1 MINSYLDLLSQ
12 TISQHHLGFYIAGA
26 IGVVLMGISK
36 SGFGA
41 GIGFLAVPLV
51 ASQSNINV
59 ALALMLPILMAID
72 LVGIRTFL
80 RRADYKILKLI
91 IPAGLIGI
99 ILGILFFKQI
109 TPQILSLSVGI
120 FTLLFLVHRLWLAS
134 HKTEKAHNELS
145 LFGRLMA
152 MTSGFTSFIAH
163 NGGPPLSAYM
173 LTQRLDALTYT
184 ATLGVFFTA
193 INLSKW
199 IPYAYLDLFN
209 WNELVASILLMPL
222 VPLGVFLGFFAARHI
237 PQKIYYRIVYVAMFL
252 AGIKMIFDG
261 IQ

>member
-1 MINSYLDLLSQ
+1 MFNSIAEFLIY

-26 IGVVLMGISK
+26 FGVVLMGISK

-51 ASQSNINV
+51 ASQSNLNV

-80 RRADYKILKLI
+80 KRADYKLLKLI
-91 IPAGLIGI
+91 IPAGLMGIVLGI
-99 ILGILFFKQI
+99 IFFKQI

-120 FTLLFLVHRLWLAS
+120 FTLIFLIHRLWLAT
-134 HKTEKAHNELS
+134 HKTEKAPGQFP
-145 LFGRLMA
+145 LFGKLMA
-152 MTSGFTSFIAH
+152 ITSGFTSFIAH
-163 NGGPPLSAYM
+163 NGGPPLTAYM
-173 LTQRLDALTYT
+173 LTQKLDALTYT

-199 IPYAYLDLFN
+199 IPYGYLNLLN
-209 WNELVASILLMPL
+209 WNEMVASIILMPL
-222 VPLGVFLGFFAARHI
+222 VPLGVFLGFYAAKHI
-237 PQKIYYRIVYVAMFL
+237 PQKIYYRIVYVAMFC
-252 AGIKMIFDG
+252 AGIKMIYDG
-261 IQ
+261 LK

>member
-1 MINSYLDLLSQ
+1 MLNNIFDFFLNAVA
-12 TISQHHLGFYIAGA
+12 QHHLGFYIAGA
-26 IGVVLMGISK
+26 LGVILMGISK

-51 ASQSNINV
+51 ATQSNINV

-72 LVGIRTFL
+72 LVGIRVFL
-80 RRADYKILKLI
+80 KRADFTILKLVL
-91 IPAGLIGI
+91 PAGLMGIFLGI
-99 ILGILFFKQI
+99 IFFKQI
-109 TPQILSLSVGI
+109 TPQLLSLSIGI
-120 FTLLFLVHRLWLAS
+120 FTLLFLVHRLWLAT
-134 HKTEKAHNELS
+134 HVTEKAHNPLT
-145 LFGRLMA
+145 FFARVMA

-163 NGGPPLSAYM
+163 NGGPPLTAYM

-199 IPYAYLDLFN
+199 IPYSYLGLLN
-209 WNELVASILLMPL
+209 WNEIVASIVLMPL
-222 VPLGVFLGFFAARHI
+222 VPLGVFLGFFAAKHI
-237 PQKIYYRIVYVAMFL
+237 PQKIYYRIVYVAMFC
-252 AGIKMIFDG
+252 AGVKMIYDG